1 MFEKKTQKY
10 LIYFT
15 FQISL
20 KNFPAQK
27 VSQQFFDPPKNSIV
41 CSAFNSP

>member
-1 MFEKKTQKY
+1 MGTVL

-20 KNFPAQK
+20 TLFVANKTYP
-27 VSQQFFDPPKNSIV
+27 V
-41 CSAFNSP
+41 